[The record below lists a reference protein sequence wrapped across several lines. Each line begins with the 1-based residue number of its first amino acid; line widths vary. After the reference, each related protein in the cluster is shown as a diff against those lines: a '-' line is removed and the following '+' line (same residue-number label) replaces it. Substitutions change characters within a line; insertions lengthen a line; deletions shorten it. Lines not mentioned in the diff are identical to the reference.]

1 MTHISK
7 IKSFKMAVIITA
19 IFVSTSAVSQQNK
32 IAYDL
37 MDSMI
42 EASNS
47 LNYSGLVTYEKAGR
61 LKTSKMLHLI
71 RDDMTFEQLTHL
83 DGPAGQIS
91 WRRTDGG
98 CEKAAAADIEI
109 GSRPI
114 LTGDSFERIKAS
126 YSFEIRGQSR
136 VAGREATTIILK
148 PKDKFR
154 LPHFVA
160 IDNKSNLMLMSVILS
175 LAGKPL
181 ERFQFV
187 EIEVGGDLD
196 SMLVPDAQTN
206 LDEHCV
212 NAVSQAP
219 AGEWNVGLV
228 PPGFFLTSSK
238 KEPSMG
244 QSVLGF
250 SDGLTTFTVFIE
262 SAQISSKIPPFTY
275 THGATAAVST
285 KLKVQGD
292 EFTVSVVG
300 EIPIDG
306 AKQIAQSVNHASK
319 ILKLP

>member
-1 MTHISK
+1 M
-7 IKSFKMAVIITA
+7 TA

-160 IDNKSNLMLMSVILS
+160 IDNQSNLCLLYTS
-175 LAGKPL
+175 
-181 ERFQFV
+181 
-187 EIEVGGDLD
+187 
-196 SMLVPDAQTN
+196 DAA
-206 LDEHCV
+206 DE
-212 NAVSQAP
+212 
-219 AGEWNVGLV
+219 
-228 PPGFFLTSSK
+228 
-238 KEPSMG
+238 
-244 QSVLGF
+244 
-250 SDGLTTFTVFIE
+250 
-262 SAQISSKIPPFTY
+262 
-275 THGATAAVST
+275 
-285 KLKVQGD
+285 
-292 EFTVSVVG
+292 
-300 EIPIDG
+300 
-306 AKQIAQSVNHASK
+306 
-319 ILKLP
+319 